1 MSLGGMLGGMFNAL
15 VAPVLFPGSLE
26 YPLMLAVACLLRPR
40 AGTSSARQRV
50 FDVVAPL
57 AYAAGLSMAIWGIQS
72 IDPHLDRWRAAGMI
86 VVLFGAGLA
95 IISFSDRRVRFGLGI
110 AATLA
115 SLPALSSIGAL
126 TDDELSRA
134 ALSERSFFGVH
145 RVYRNETLGLS
156 VLMHGTTMHGAQS
169 TDPQKALQP
178 LAYYHANG
186 PFGDLFAAL
195 KERLGQAPVAI
206 VGLGAGELACYG
218 NRGSDWT
225 YYEID
230 PLVERIARDERY
242 FSYLRDCPPNVRI
255 VIGDARL
262 TLSDARDSSYGL
274 IIVDAFSSDAIP
286 THLLTREAVAGYL
299 RKLAPGGV
307 LALHISNRHL
317 DLAPVVGNLAA
328 DAGLAGR
335 LSQFSG
341 SEGRSKSFVE
351 ASAARVAVL
360 ARRESDLG
368 RIASSDS
375 WVALR
380 PRPQDRVWSD
390 GYINIL
396 AALSIGCC
404 GFRND

>member
-1 MSLGGMLGGMFNAL
+1 
-15 VAPVLFPGSLE
+15 
-26 YPLMLAVACLLRPR
+26 
-40 AGTSSARQRV
+40 
-50 FDVVAPL
+50 
-57 AYAAGLSMAIWGIQS
+57 MAIWGIQS
-72 IDPHLDRWRAAGMI
+72 IDQQLDRWRAAGMI
-86 VVLFGAGLA
+86 AVLFGAGFA

-126 TDDELSRA
+126 ADSQLSRVV
-134 ALSERSFFGVH
+134 LSERSFFGMH
-145 RVYRNETLGLS
+145 RVYRNETLGFS

-169 TDPQKALQP
+169 LDPEKALQP

-186 PFGDLFAAL
+186 PFADLFAAL
-195 KERLGQAPVAI
+195 KERLGQKPVAI
-206 VGLGAGELACYG
+206 VGLGAGGLACYG

-242 FSYLRDCPPNVRI
+242 FTYLRDCPPNVRV

-262 TLSDARDSSYGL
+262 TLSDAREFSYGL
-274 IIVDAFSSDAIP
+274 ILVDAFSSDAIP
-286 THLLTREAVAGYL
+286 THLLTREAIAGYL
-299 RKLAPGGV
+299 RKLAPDGV

-341 SEGRSKSFVE
+341 PEDRSKSFVE

-360 ARRESDLG
+360 ARRERDLG